1 MKDEQ
6 QQTALIFHFFFY
18 IHLVHSQ
25 FKLLKIQILKNTDFI
40 NNWVTTRTLIG
51 QKLMV

>member
-18 IHLVHSQ
+18 IHLEHSQ
-25 FKLLKIQILKNTDFI
+25 FKWEIILKNTDFI
-40 NNWVTTRTLIG
+40 NN
-51 QKLMV
+51 